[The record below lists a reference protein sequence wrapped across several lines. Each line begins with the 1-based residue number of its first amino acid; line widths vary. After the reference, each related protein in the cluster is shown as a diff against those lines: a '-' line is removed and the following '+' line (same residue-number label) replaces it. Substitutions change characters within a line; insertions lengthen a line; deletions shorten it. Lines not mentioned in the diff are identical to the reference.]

1 MKFPSKILL
10 LVTFC
15 LPDLQSLSG
24 PELNETCQLLDNF
37 LDNLN
42 FPLLSTIRIG
52 QGTYRDIEIV
62 PASIKLILCR
72 NSRANVAALY
82 QQLKEMS
89 ARENLTTGM
98 TMTWPVSPW
107 SPWHLWETL
116 STCLILSLT
125 ANSAPPPTVSISPSC
140 CLAWLFCSSVSSR
153 FFYISCAQVACLAS
167 QASVHQ
173 NLAVVNRTQSSPT
186 LWFQVSKQKQFLI
199 FL

>member
-1 MKFPSKILL
+1 MKFPSKIFL

-52 QGTYRDIEIV
+52 QGTDRDIEIV
-62 PASIKLILCR
+62 HASIKLILCR

-82 QQLKEMS
+82 QQLKETS
-89 ARENLTTGM
+89 TRENLTTGM

-116 STCLILSLT
+116 STCLIISLT
-125 ANSAPPPTVSISPSC
+125 ASSAPPPTVSVSPSFLS
-140 CLAWLFCSSVSSR
+140 CLTPLLLSFKISLYLSCPGGMFGFSS
-153 FFYISCAQVACLAS
+153 L
-167 QASVHQ
+167 
-173 NLAVVNRTQSSPT
+173 SSPESGSGESDPE
-186 LWFQVSKQKQFLI
+186 FSYPLI
-199 FL
+199 SSE